1 MGFSD
6 WLFVGLGRNIRH
18 RHGRFDAS
26 TLISQGQGESL
37 SVQALK
43 PSAHVRDSDS
53 SRAGFPSCRQARPVV
68 VDAQRKCFVQASGR
82 NANRSTM
89 STFRDSVFDR
99 VLYHR
104 LQNQARNVCREKLC
118 RNVDAEFETFGK
130 TYFLDVEILLREVQ
144 LFSKRNLLAVG
155 ILEDSPEKIAQSG
168 NHVYGCIVSF
178 LAYQPGDGIESVE
191 QKMRFDLAAQCIQ
204 LRLRELFVETS
215 SFGLLTRQ
223 RFPRVN
229 QPPHQQNHA
238 IKNRVGEQT
247 GIELVQPQLREWFGP
262 RGKCPGIQQ

>member
-1 MGFSD
+1 MGLSD
-6 WLFVGLGRNIRH
+6 CLFVAIGLGRNIRH

-26 TLISQGQGESL
+26 TLISKAQVESL
-37 SVQALK
+37 SVKALE
-43 PSAHVRDSDS
+43 PSAHVRYSDS
-53 SRAGFPSCRQARPVV
+53 RRAGFPFWRQTGAIV
-68 VDAQRKCFVQASGR
+68 VDAQRKRFVQASGPY
-82 NANRSTM
+82 ANRSSM
-89 STFRDSVFDR
+89 STFRYTVFDR
-99 VLYHR
+99 VLYHG
-104 LQNQARNVCREKLC
+104 LQDQARNLCREKLC

-155 ILEDSPEKIAQSG
+155 ILEDSPEKVAQSG
-168 NHVYGCIVSF
+168 NHIYGCIVSF
-178 LAYQPGDGIESVE
+178 LTYQPGDGIESVE

-262 RGKCPGIQQ
+262 R